1 MNAETVN
8 SNTNNTNKNS
18 NNKHPCFSIS
28 CAAAC
33 GRIHLPVAPKCSI
46 QCNYCRRRFDCVNE
60 SRPGVSS
67 KILSPREALERFLA
81 AKMIMPNLSVVGIAG
96 PGDALANAEETF
108 ETLRLI
114 RDTDRDVLFCVSTN
128 GLLLP
133 EYAERLR
140 DSGVTHITVT
150 VNTLNAKTGG
160 RIYRYIDY
168 QGKRLMR
175 DKGAEI
181 LLQNQIEGIKKAAG
195 LGIRCK
201 VNIVM
206 LKGLNDGEIPLIVEK
221 VWDLGVS
228 ISNIMQLIPV
238 KRSLFQDMPL
248 ISAAQIDLLRK
259 KCETIL
265 PQMYHCKQCRADAFG
280 TLQKD
285 MTHTFIECAVE
296 NKKTGTPKIETQN
309 DRLKFAVSSRD
320 GSVVDLH
327 FGHTKVFFIYEYEN
341 GEVTLKE
348 KRNVE
353 NYCSG
358 TEACAENWNR
368 LEAVIGA
375 IGDCNGVITMRVGN
389 APERELYNKGV
400 GVFITY
406 DYAENAVREAVKKMK
421 GTVYV

>member
-1 MNAETVN
+1 MKSETVN
-8 SNTNNTNKNS
+8 NK
-18 NNKHPCFSIS
+18 KHPCFSLS
-28 CAAAC
+28 CAAAY
-33 GRIHLPVAPKCSI
+33 GRIHLPVAPKCNI

-67 KILSPREALERFLA
+67 KILSPEEALERFLA

-96 PGDALANAEETF
+96 PGDALANTEETF

-114 RDTDRDVLFCVSTN
+114 RNTDRDVLFCVSTN

-150 VNTLNAKTGG
+150 VNALNAETGG
-160 RIYRYIDY
+160 RIYRYVDY

-181 LLQNQIEGIKKAAG
+181 LLQNQLEGIKKAVG
-195 LGIRCK
+195 LGMLCK

-206 LKGLNDGEIPLIVEK
+206 LKGLNDGEIPLLVEK
-221 VWDLGVS
+221 VRDLGVS

-238 KRSLFQDMPL
+238 KGSLFQDMPL
-248 ISAAQIDLLRK
+248 VSAAQIGLLRK
-259 KCETIL
+259 KCEAVL

-280 TLQKD
+280 TLTDD
-285 MTHTFIECAVE
+285 MSHVFIERAAE
-296 NKKTGTPKIETQN
+296 DKKPETGTQN
-309 DRLKFAVSSRD
+309 GRLQFAVSSKD
-320 GSVVDLH
+320 GSIVDLH
-327 FGHTKVFFIYEYEN
+327 FGHTKVFFIYEYKN
-341 GEVTLKE
+341 GEVTLQE

-358 TEACAENWNR
+358 MEACAENWNR
-368 LEAVIGA
+368 LEAVVGTIA
-375 IGDCNGVITMRVGN
+375 DCNGVIAMRVGN

-406 DYAENAVREAVKKMK
+406 DYTENAVREAVKKMK